1 MNGLPEGGI
10 QETCTAGA
18 GSLLL
23 EFGILSKLVG
33 DPVFEGVARRAV
45 DALLNY
51 RSNITGLLGKCFN
64 LKDLQSG
71 QNFKTGKNSFVP
83 RKCKNLVSFSII

>member
-1 MNGLPEGGI
+1 MFSLVNLLMFGSLFQVNLRTGLPEQGI

-23 EFGILSKLVG
+23 EFGILSKLVD

-45 DALLNY
+45 EKLLHF
-51 RSNITGLLGKCFN
+51 RSNVTGLLGMW
-64 LKDLQSG
+64 D
-71 QNFKTGKNSFVP
+71 
-83 RKCKNLVSFSII
+83 